1 MVFEAVLAM
10 TTYDSFVGMMITA
23 SQQGTLAEVQSNDS
37 AQGGGEQG
45 GGAPIAKA
53 EFQRYLDD
61 VSKASAVL
69 LPICME
75 QPPD

>member
-1 MVFEAVLAM
+1 MFEAVLAM

-53 EFQRYLDD
+53 EFSE
-61 VSKASAVL
+61 V
-69 LPICME
+69 PG
-75 QPPD
+75 